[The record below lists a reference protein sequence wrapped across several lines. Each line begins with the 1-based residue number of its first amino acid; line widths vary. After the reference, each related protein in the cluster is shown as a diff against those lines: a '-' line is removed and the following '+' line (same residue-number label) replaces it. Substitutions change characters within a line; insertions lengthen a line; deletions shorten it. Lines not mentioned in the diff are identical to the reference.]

1 MRIILLG
8 VALACAR
15 APQPAEESAAVAE
28 PPAVSLSASRQ
39 RFELDV
45 PPDVATRRIH
55 LLLRDLAVP
64 RGSAVLLRAYALSPD
79 SSRVLLGA
87 LAVPGVA
94 RGAQG
99 VTTLPEMRIDATRGL
114 RQWSADAP
122 SSRRVR
128 IEIVADAR
136 ANGEVAPLWSV
147 RAVEWAR
154 AR

>member
-8 VALACAR
+8 LALACAR
-15 APQPAEESAAVAE
+15 APQPTEESAAVAE
-28 PPAVSLSASRQ
+28 PPAVSQAASLQ

-45 PPDVATRRIH
+45 PPDVAMRRIH
-55 LLLRDLAVP
+55 LVLRDLSIP
-64 RGSAVLLRAYALSPD
+64 RGSAVLLRAWAVGPD
-79 SSRVLLGA
+79 SSRILLGA

-122 SSRRVR
+122 AARRVQ

-136 ANGEVAPLWSV
+136 TEGEAAPRWTV
-147 RAVEWAR
+147 RAVEWAA